1 MLELPYK
8 VGTLYGNAVMIHW
21 SVSVSEETNE
31 ALRKFLAEHG
41 DSDIS
46 NFIEKAVQEKI
57 FRSTIQFVQDR
68 NMAFHSEEIESVIDE
83 AVSAVCAAHRS

>member
-8 VGTLYGNAVMIHW
+8 VGVVYGNSVMIHW
-21 SVSVSEETNE
+21 SVTVSEKTNE
-31 ALRKFLAEHG
+31 ALRQFLAEHG

-57 FRSTIQFVQDR
+57 FRATIQLVHER
-68 NMAFHSEEIESVIDE
+68 NTAFDSEEIESVIDE
-83 AVSAVCAAHRS
+83 AVSAVRAAHRS